1 LVFLLLFSIK
11 VKQWKQ
17 QQKQEEEE
25 EEEEGEEFI
34 FGIFV
39 LL

>member
-1 LVFLLLFSIK
+1 MVFLLLFSIK